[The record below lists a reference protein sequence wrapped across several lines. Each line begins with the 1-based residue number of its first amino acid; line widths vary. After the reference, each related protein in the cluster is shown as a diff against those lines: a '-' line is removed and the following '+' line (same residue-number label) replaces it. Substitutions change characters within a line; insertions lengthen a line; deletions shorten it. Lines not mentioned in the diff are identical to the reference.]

1 MTSVCAERRVARRTA
16 DAVVG
21 DDVELGRVDVG
32 RLAEDEGERKRDDQH
47 LDGLLE
53 QQAEE
58 EAGEDGD
65 EERLALVVAER
76 EGVEDDEE
84 CGGEGGEHG
93 KAPCHNADP
102 PRQRAHVRAE
112 VRLDGR
118 AELRLRVVV
127 GRGRDQLTR
136 RHEHVVGQTIV
147 VPLGRRRRRRA
158 WRHQRARLFTPHSSQ
173 LTYRP
178 FLLRSL
184 FTL

>member
-1 MTSVCAERRVARRTA
+1 MYSAERRVARRTA

-32 RLAEDEGERKRDDQH
+32 RLAEDEGERERDDH
-47 LDGLLE
+47 DLDGLLE

-93 KAPCHNADP
+93 KAPCHDASAPTCVPKSDSTAVPNCVCASSS
-102 PRQRAHVRAE
+102 AAAVISSLGVANMSSVRRSSSHS
-112 VRLDGR
+112 VDDDD
-118 AELRLRVVV
+118 AELGV
-127 GRGRDQLTR
+127 TSA
-136 RHEHVVGQTIV
+136 
-147 VPLGRRRRRRA
+147 PA
-158 WRHQRARLFTPHSSQ
+158 CS
-173 LTYRP
+173 RP
-178 FLLRSL
+178 
-184 FTL
+184 TLAN